1 MSIKT
6 KLLASLIVEVLVI
19 FFLTEYVHSRIKGY
33 LQVEKAV
40 ELGNRYVSVLTS
52 AKLASDYGLE
62 IDTGR
67 LSGDLLNSIEPDGEN
82 PYISRIS
89 TTVQQ
94 IASILQEKG
103 KEGISEGIT
112 ILRQEL
118 DSLEKTGEE
127 LLSSGLTVL
136 VLIPVFSLIIIGL
149 GAYTTYRS
157 VVSPVRKMIELMK
170 RIREGDL
177 TVKLAHNKQDEL
189 GTLGAEFDRFVEWV
203 RDTFVQLSDSAGEV
217 SRNSTVLIT
226 DLTVTKEKN
235 DRIQRK
241 VLHLAV
247 SSEVLSLSVDNVNRH
262 IKNVYETVKEVE
274 NQAVEGSDVIVSSI
288 NEVKTLAGEVVA
300 LQENVKILTDQSEKI
315 KEVVNTI
322 KAIADQTN
330 LLALNAAIE
339 AARAGEAGKGFAV
352 VADEVRMLANKTKL
366 ATEEIGSIVE
376 TISGSMKSLAENL
389 EEKARRA
396 EEVQKIMETSGVSIE
411 RIRESIKTITDIASE
426 ISVLVEEQE
435 ESLNV
440 VKEEIVGVSED
451 VDRFNSIFRELE
463 SSVINT
469 EKTVDGIIE
478 MISRFELGKEALI
491 DRGRILFMEWLIS
504 IPETVSSDTVKKL
517 NQTEFYRW
525 LEEEFKGFAL
535 QNNLENYYRKLH
547 SDVLQIDSLIEEIS
561 RKKDEEEVFRKLK
574 SLIHS
579 FMDTLG
585 SIKKELKVKNGR
597 TNT

>member
-1 MSIKT
+1 LSIKT
-6 KLLASLIVEVLVI
+6 KLLASLIVEVLFI
-19 FFLTEYVHSRIKGY
+19 FFLTEYVLCKIRKY
-33 LQVEKAV
+33 LQIEKAV
-40 ELGNRYVSVLTS
+40 ELGNNYVSVLTS

-67 LSGDLLNSIEPDGEN
+67 LSGDLLNSIESNGEN

-118 DSLEKTGEE
+118 DRLEKTGEE

-157 VVSPVRKMIELMK
+157 VVFPVRKMIELMK
-170 RIREGDL
+170 RIREGNL

-189 GTLGAEFDRFVEWV
+189 GTLGTEFDRFVEWV

-396 EEVQKIMETSGVSIE
+396 EEVQKVMGASCISIKK
-411 RIRESIKTITDIASE
+411 IKESIKIITDIASE

-435 ESLNV
+435 ESLDV

-451 VDRFNSIFRELE
+451 MNRFNSIFRELE
-463 SSVINT
+463 TSVINT

-478 MISRFELGKEALI
+478 MISRFELGKETLI
-491 DRGRILFMEWLIS
+491 DRGRILFMEWIIS
-504 IPETVSSDTVKKL
+504 IPEAISADTVKKL
-517 NQTEFYRW
+517 NQTELYRW